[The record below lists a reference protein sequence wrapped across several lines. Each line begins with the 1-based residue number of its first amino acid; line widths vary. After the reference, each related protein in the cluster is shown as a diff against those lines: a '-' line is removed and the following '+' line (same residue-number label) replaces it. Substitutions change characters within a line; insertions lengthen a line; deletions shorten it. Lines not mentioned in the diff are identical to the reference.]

1 LYLFIT
7 VFDGDT
13 RTKMLR
19 KMATTPFALQN
30 LSQLNTGP
38 DDDFCPT
45 IKQQGEK
52 IHNT

>member
-1 LYLFIT
+1 
-7 VFDGDT
+7 
-13 RTKMLR
+13 MLR
-19 KMATTPFALQN
+19 KMATAPFALQN

-38 DDDFCPT
+38 DDEICFT